1 MLTVTTA
8 ANASIQLGVDPTMR
22 GRVMALY
29 LMCFMGGTPF
39 GAPMI
44 GWVAEAFGPRWG
56 MVGGGAICLISAAGI
71 AIVLGYRRGLRPA
84 RVAERMRSGVHLHA
98 SD

>member
-1 MLTVTTA
+1 
-8 ANASIQLGVDPTMR
+8 
-22 GRVMALY
+22 MALY

-56 MVGGGAICLISAAGI
+56 MIGGGVDLPGRRRSRSRSSSPIGAGCGPRASPSGCGWALTCLTVGG
-71 AIVLGYRRGLRPA
+71 P
-84 RVAERMRSGVHLHA
+84 
-98 SD
+98 